1 MELIYGYNRKTYWRD
16 TVYTEDTKYYAS
28 VDDLKRALSSLKKDH
43 TAAVKFTRD
52 EFTRDEIGYSI
63 CWESFERGIITF
75 NAWKTN
81 NHQWIECSY
90 ETARKRAIQLFKGE
104 ISGRELFKGL

>member
-43 TAAVKFTRD
+43 TAAVTMD
-52 EFTRDEIGYSI
+52 
-63 CWESFERGIITF
+63 
-75 NAWKTN
+75 
-81 NHQWIECSY
+81 
-90 ETARKRAIQLFKGE
+90 
-104 ISGRELFKGL
+104 

>member
-1 MELIYGYNRKTYWRD
+1 MELIYGYNRKTYWKN
-16 TVYTEDTKYYAS
+16 TEYTEDIKCYAG

-43 TAAVKFTRD
+43 TAAVKFTC
-52 EFTRDEIGYSI
+52 DEIGYSI

-90 ETARKRAIQLFKGE
+90 ETARKRAIQLFKGD
-104 ISGRELFKGL
+104 ILGHDLFKGL

>member
-1 MELIYGYNRKTYWRD
+1 MELIYGYNRKTYWRS
-16 TVYTEDTKYYAS
+16 TEYTEDTNSNAG
-28 VDDLKRALSSLKKDH
+28 VDDLKRALTSLKKDR
-43 TAAVKFTRD
+43 TAAVKFA
-52 EFTRDEIGYSI
+52 RDEIGYSI

-104 ISGRELFKGL
+104 ISGRDLFKGL